1 MIGANATSV
10 IPANKRSMPPIIV
23 SMAIIVTPMGRFLS
37 NSNH

>member
-1 MIGANATSV
+1 
-10 IPANKRSMPPIIV
+10 MPPIIV